1 MAKTTVPTYLSAHQ
15 SIIDAGD
22 ATAITIDSS
31 ENISIGGQTNHDG
44 AAVLIA
50 HGDSGVT
57 TYSDNA
63 DELVIENAGNAGI
76 SILTPAN
83 GTGSIIFGD
92 SNDDD
97 IGKIEYNHSTDDIT
111 ITAADDINL
120 VTGSGNV
127 GITGTMSVSGAIT
140 ANLTGNASGTA
151 ATVTTAA
158 QTAITSLGTLTTL
171 NTGLTTVT
179 TDGSGYAIK
188 LVENS
193 GSENYQIGVDSY
205 GGLVFYNETTKVA
218 EFTDSSSFNTYG
230 NVVFNE
236 DSADVDFRVESN
248 GNTHALFV
256 DGGSNHV
263 GIGTSTLNRSG
274 LGSDHNV
281 LTVGADSQMGMLE
294 LQGTRTSN
302 ADLGRISFLNA
313 GTRRAEIVAARIDA
327 DNSTKLYFQTSN
339 AGSLG
344 TRLTIAKDGNVGIG
358 TTSPSALLHVKVASR
373 ATAYDADN
381 AATWA
386 DSIVMNPSGAD
397 TSATGIAFYNNG
409 TYHTNAASGIALVK
423 HTASSDYGSDM
434 AFIVRPQSAVA
445 IEGMRL
451 TSAGKVGIGTTS
463 PAKLLEIKNTSDGAL
478 QRLTRSGVCS
488 WDISIGNT
496 PTLTGVGAGALELLP
511 QNGNCYFAV
520 GLAGTTTPL
529 IHVTNTGIHTISG
542 SASNPSYTF
551 NDDPDTGMF
560 VATTNTLGFATGG
573 AERLRIDANGDVGI
587 GGAAGT
593 APLSVYSDGGA
604 ACLRLIGRDNGTSD
618 ESCISFFD
626 NSNSTETAL
635 ILNVGSDL
643 VAHAGGAERFRVKS
657 TGYAEFNGASD
668 LRVTFGSQGT
678 AGTNDSNWVRGDGTG
693 MMYNAASRDH
703 RWEIGGSEKMR
714 VDANGRVGIGTSSPA
729 QPLHVYGSA
738 YSLRIQSST
747 GYGQM
752 GSGNSSYFHNDTDRG
767 ANYWGVRCEASGGFH
782 TYSDENLKKEITTIT
797 GALDSVIKMNGVT
810 FKWKDAEKRG
820 GGDTGKQFGVT
831 AQNMLTVDAE
841 LPSLNVDPLAEAG
854 NEETDDKFYTMDY
867 SRLTPYLIESIKEL
881 KTELDAAKARIAELE
896 SS

>member
-1 MAKTTVPTYLSAHQ
+1 MADLDILGGAGGHEGNLKFTEVAGDVSTTRISIMPYATDNSTINFDSYLNDAENAWVS
-15 SIIDAGD
+15 SDAGSNFQLKKTGD
-22 ATAITIDSS
+22 KFAI
-31 ENISIGGQTNHDG
+31 NY
-44 AAVLIA
+44 
-50 HGDSGVT
+50 DSGV
-57 TYSDNA
+57 A
-63 DELVIENAGNAGI
+63 V
-76 SILTPAN
+76 
-83 GTGSIIFGD
+83 D
-92 SNDDD
+92 S
-97 IGKIEYNHSTDDIT
+97 T
-111 ITAADDINL
+111 ITWNTAMTFD
-120 VTGSGNV
+120 TSG
-127 GITGTMSVSGAIT
+127 
-140 ANLTGNASGTA
+140 
-151 ATVTTAA
+151 
-158 QTAITSLGTLTTL
+158 
-171 NTGLTTVT
+171 
-179 TDGSGYAIK
+179 K
-188 LVENS
+188 
-193 GSENYQIGVDSY
+193 
-205 GGLVFYNETTKVA
+205 
-218 EFTDSSSFNTYG
+218 
-230 NVVFNE
+230 
-236 DSADVDFRVESN
+236 
-248 GNTHALFV
+248 
-256 DGGSNHV
+256 
-263 GIGTSTLNRSG
+263 
-274 LGSDHNV
+274 
-281 LTVGADSQMGMLE
+281 
-294 LQGTRTSN
+294 
-302 ADLGRISFLNA
+302 
-313 GTRRAEIVAARIDA
+313 
-327 DNSTKLYFQTSN
+327 
-339 AGSLG
+339 
-344 TRLTIAKDGNVGIG
+344 VGIG

-451 TSAGKVGIGTTS
+451 TSAGNVGIGTTSPTYALDIVPAQASAFRVKGGTNGADVNCQIYNTGTSSGDGSLLDISTVAGAGDPEIRWSVAGNENYTMGLDNSDADKLKISGGTSLGSSDYMTFYGNKVGIGTTS
-463 PAKLLEIKNTSDGAL
+463 PSRN
-478 QRLTRSGVCS
+478 LTVSSSGQT
-488 WDISIGNT
+488 DLAII
-496 PTLTGVGAGALELLP
+496 
-511 QNGNCYFAV
+511 
-520 GLAGTTTPL
+520 AGT
-529 IHVTNTGIHTISG
+529 
-542 SASNPSYTF
+542 SASAQLQFGDSG
-551 NDDPDTGMF
+551 DDNIGQIEYNNTENSMSF
-560 VATTNTLGFATGG
+560 FTNAT
-573 AERLRIDANGDVGI
+573 ERLFINNAGLVGI
-587 GGAAGT
+587 GSSPT
-593 APLSVYSDGGA
+593 NLTSEIVTITTPSSGGGQGIA
-604 ACLRLIGRDNGTSD
+604 FKRLD
-618 ESCISFFD
+618 
-626 NSNSTETAL
+626 SNSDQQ
-635 ILNVGSDL
+635 VGSISYANNSTDNLAKIYAKTDGANTSSRIVIQSNTGSGL
-643 VAHAGGAERFRVKS
+643 VDTIVARS
-657 TGYAEFNGASD
+657 NGYVDFTGASD

-703 RWEIGGSEKMR
+703 RWEIGGSEVMRIDSNKNVRIAEISKTHHGDYVGYYLPNGGLLTDEAAGAGKYVSLSHNAYINTSNQWAYNQTDECSLFQQGNGVFLFYNAASGSADAAISFTERMR